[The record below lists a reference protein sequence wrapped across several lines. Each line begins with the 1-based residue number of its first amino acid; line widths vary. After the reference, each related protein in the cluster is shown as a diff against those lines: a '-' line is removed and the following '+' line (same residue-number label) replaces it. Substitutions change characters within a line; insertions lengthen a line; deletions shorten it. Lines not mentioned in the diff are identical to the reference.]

1 VVLLLLL
8 LLLVLVLLLL
18 LKGAGMQFGGA
29 PKCLRCAKSVFANE
43 QVLALGGAWHRG
55 TCFSCEN
62 CKRSL
67 QLGAFA
73 DHEARPYCKACHAKL
88 FGPKGVGVTGVLG
101 DTGLDKDGK
110 PVDYRVAAAAPEP
123 EPSRPSYAEA
133 RKAAAAP
140 ASASAG
146 AGAGSGGC
154 PKCGKSVG
162 FAEKMMLNGSAYH
175 KVCVKCV
182 KCDRGLGDNAN
193 ALSTHE
199 GMIYCQTC
207 FRTVG
212 LLKGAGYGGAV
223 THST

>member
-1 VVLLLLL
+1 
-8 LLLVLVLLLL
+8 
-18 LKGAGMQFGGA
+18 MQFGGA
-29 PKCLRCAKSVFANE
+29 PKCARCSKSVFANE

-62 CKRSL
+62 CQRSL

-73 DHEARPYCKACHAKL
+73 DHDARPYCKPCHGKL

-110 PVDYRVAAAAPEP
+110 PVDYRVNKGAVAAPEP

-133 RKAAAAP
+133 RKAAGSP
-140 ASASAG
+140 ASGG
-146 AGAGSGGC
+146 AGANVGFGGC

-162 FAEKMMLNGSAYH
+162 FAEKIMLNGAAYH
-175 KVCVKCV
+175 KLCVTCVKCA
-182 KCDRGLGDNAN
+182 RGLDSSS
-193 ALSTHE
+193 LTTHE
-199 GMIYCQTC
+199 GNIYCGTC

-212 LLKGAGYGGAV
+212 LLKGVGYGGAV
-223 THST
+223 THSSQ